1 MSIENQS
8 ETLEKRVLEAQKNWS
23 EFLSDLPI
31 RVANLS
37 SLNQTLNTNVEPTQE
52 INDTEKLR

>member
-8 ETLEKRVLEAQKNWS
+8 ETHEKRALEVQKNWS

-52 INDTEKLR
+52 IYDTEKLR